1 MMAMRT
7 LLLFLLCCSDLAGQ
21 KFVYSETHMGT
32 EFRLTFYADD
42 SAAAD
47 HAAAA
52 AFARIA
58 EIDSRLSDYQPT
70 SELNL
75 LNATAKNGPG
85 DWTAVSDDLW
95 RVLLEAQRINQLSS
109 GSFDVTLG
117 PCVKLWRRA
126 QRQNALPTGARLTQ
140 ALASCGGDKLQLDPV
155 HQKVR
160 LSATAM
166 QLDLGGIAKGD
177 ALDQALQVLAEHGV
191 KQALVDGGGDVAA
204 SGPPPGSEGWKIHLS
219 EGRLN
224 GQNMVLLVHAAIA
237 TSGYRYQNIQF
248 GGVQYSHII
257 DPTTGLGLTT
267 PRAATVQAPS
277 GILAD
282 ALASALCVSGPD
294 GLTRMLKTMPQIQAA
309 VYEKPA
315 PAGLP
320 NIIFIM
326 ADDLGWSDL
335 ACFGSDY
342 YRTPN
347 LDRLA
352 TEGLQMRHA
361 YSAGPNCA
369 PTRAALMSGQSAPH
383 TGIYTVLSGARGK
396 AKNRRLTP
404 PENRTELAPEI
415 VTLAE
420 SLQNAGYRTGHFGK
434 WHLGGSPE
442 TRPEAQGFEVNV
454 GGSEA
459 GHPPTYFWPYRKSG
473 QSLPGMQKGSEGEY
487 LNDRLTDEAIAFI
500 RQEDRRPFFLYLPH
514 YAVHTP
520 IQAPEA
526 DVAHWKD
533 RPVGRK
539 HNNPTYAA
547 MIENLD
553 ANVGRLLAVLD
564 EMQIAQNTVVVF
576 YSDNGG
582 LGGYKDAG
590 LPGIEVTNN
599 APLRGGK
606 GMLYEGGIRVPLIVR
621 WPGKI
626 AAGIISDEPVTTVDF
641 YPTLLELADLP
652 SRPMPVGKGPFA
664 HLEGI
669 TLLPL
674 WTGRVS
680 KLPSRDLY
688 WHFPGYLGAGKDGW
702 RTTPAGAVRSERY
715 KLIEFFETGQSE
727 LYDLLADPGER
738 NDLSASQPE
747 IHDQLL
753 RSLKSWRQ
761 IHHARM
767 PVPVEQ

>member
-1 MMAMRT
+1 
-7 LLLFLLCCSDLAGQ
+7 
-21 KFVYSETHMGT
+21 MGT
-32 EFRLTFYADD
+32 EFRLTFYAQDQT
-42 SAAAD
+42 AAD

-58 EIDSRLSDYQPT
+58 ELDSRLSDYQPN

-75 LNATAKNGPG
+75 LNATAKNSPG

-95 RVLLEAQRINQLSS
+95 RVLLQAQRINQLSG

-126 QRQNALPTGARLTQ
+126 QRQHALPTEKRLAE
-140 ALASCGGDKLQLDPV
+140 ALASCGGNKLQLDPE

-160 LSATAM
+160 LSVAGL

-191 KQALVDGGGDVAA
+191 DRALVDGGGDVAA
-204 SGPPPGSEGWKIHLS
+204 SGPPPGTQGWKIHLS

-224 GQNMVLLVHAAIA
+224 GQNMVLLAHAAIA
-237 TSGYRYQNIQF
+237 TSGYRYQFIQF
-248 GGVQYSHII
+248 DGVQYSHII
-257 DPTTGLGLTT
+257 DPGTGLGLTT

-277 GILAD
+277 GMLAD

-294 GLTRMLKTMPQIQAA
+294 GLAKMLKTLPQVQAA

-315 PAGLP
+315 PAALP
-320 NIIFIM
+320 NIVFIM

-352 TEGLQMRHA
+352 AEGLQMRHA
-361 YSAGPNCA
+361 YSAAPNCA

-383 TGIYTVLSGARGK
+383 TGIYTVGNGARGK
-396 AKNRRLTP
+396 AQNRRLVP
-404 PENRTELAPEI
+404 PKNRTELAPEI
-415 VTLAE
+415 LTLAE
-420 SLQNAGYRTGHFGK
+420 ALLTAGYRTGHFGK
-434 WHLGGSPE
+434 WHLGGGRD
-442 TRPEAQGFEVNV
+442 TQPEAQGFEVNI

-459 GHPPTYFWPYRKSG
+459 GHPPTYFWPYQRKG
-473 QSLPGMQKGSEGEY
+473 KSLPGLQDGVEGEY
-487 LNDRLTDEAIAFI
+487 LNDRLTDEAIAFM
-500 RQEDRRPFFLYLPH
+500 RQGDGCPFFLYFPH

-520 IQAPEA
+520 LQAPEA
-526 DVAHWKD
+526 DVDRWKL
-533 RPVGRK
+533 RHKGAK
-539 HNNPTYAA
+539 QKNPTYAA

-553 ANVGRLLAVLD
+553 ANIGRLLD
-564 EMQIAQNTVVVF
+564 ELENLGIADNTIVIF

-582 LGGYKDAG
+582 YGGYQDAG
-590 LPGIEVTNN
+590 IPGRDITHN

-621 WPGKI
+621 WPDKI
-626 AAGIISDEPVTTVDF
+626 RPGRLSDEPVTTVDF
-641 YPTLLELADLP
+641 YPTLLELAGVP
-652 SRPMPVGKGPFA
+652 NGPKQVGVGRYA

-669 TLLPL
+669 SLVPL
-674 WTGRVS
+674 WTQKVN
-680 KLPSRDLY
+680 KLPRRELY
-688 WHFPGYLGAGKDGW
+688 WHFPGYLEAGKNAW
-702 RTTPAGAVRSERY
+702 RTTPAGALRSGRY
-715 KLIEFFETGQSE
+715 KLIEFFEDQSTE
-727 LYDLLADPGER
+727 LYDLIADPGER
-738 NDLSASQPE
+738 HDLSTLQPL
-747 IHDQLL
+747 IRDSLL
-753 RSLKSWRQ
+753 QKLRNWRA

-767 PVPVEQ
+767 PVTAKN